1 MDFEN
6 VNNPF
11 VTFKN
16 LSTEEEF
23 TVDLSKPV
31 PNVDND
37 PSMSNLKKSNHKLYS
52 DNRAEKTKVS
62 DELGAFGNFSITLLD
77 IDNIIY
83 EYFTKVINPQVVGEN
98 NTLVSVPVRH
108 ASPERW
114 SAIQSDG
121 VYRDEKGQLQRP
133 MIVFTRTGVSKD
145 ESFVTFN
152 KYLSVPFVKKY
163 SNKNSYDRFSLLN
176 NAHPLAEVHNV
187 TFPDHVVLTYE
198 FNMSTEYVQQMN
210 SLVETINF
218 AEGDYWGDPTRLK
231 FRASIDSFT
240 NSVEVPSDDDRSV
253 STSFT
258 LTVNA
263 YLLPRVFDN
272 KTTVQRTL
280 GTRKVKFGLEAINTY
295 DTIVP
300 SKKEMALKIKQ
311 KLNETSKNLLL
322 NRKTKKIYITDDEV
336 GEFNIRIWPDEE
348 IYTLNVSGRNF
359 NLKLESDGS
368 LIWDYLSEN
377 KKLESNEYFITTIG
391 DTKKIKIKSYE
402 KNELIKIVYQD

>member
-23 TVDLSKPV
+23 TVDLSKSV

-114 SAIQSDG
+114 SSIQSDG

-240 NSVEVPSDDDRSV
+240 NAVEVPSDDDRSV

-300 SKKEMALKIKQ
+300 SKKEMAIKIKQ

-336 GEFNIRIWPDEE
+336 GEFNIRILPDEE

-391 DTKKIKIKSYE
+391 DKKKIKIKSYE

>member
-98 NTLVSVPVRH
+98 NTLISVPVRH

-176 NAHPLAEVHNV
+176 NAHPLAEAHNV
-187 TFPDHVVLTYE
+187 TL
-198 FNMSTEYVQQMN
+198 
-210 SLVETINF
+210 
-218 AEGDYWGDPTRLK
+218 
-231 FRASIDSFT
+231 
-240 NSVEVPSDDDRSV
+240 
-253 STSFT
+253 
-258 LTVNA
+258 
-263 YLLPRVFDN
+263 
-272 KTTVQRTL
+272 
-280 GTRKVKFGLEAINTY
+280 
-295 DTIVP
+295 
-300 SKKEMALKIKQ
+300 
-311 KLNETSKNLLL
+311 
-322 NRKTKKIYITDDEV
+322 
-336 GEFNIRIWPDEE
+336 
-348 IYTLNVSGRNF
+348 
-359 NLKLESDGS
+359 S
-368 LIWDYLSEN
+368 LIH
-377 KKLESNEYFITTIG
+377 I
-391 DTKKIKIKSYE
+391 
-402 KNELIKIVYQD
+402 

>member
-98 NTLVSVPVRH
+98 NTLISVPVRH

-240 NSVEVPSDDDRSV
+240 NAVEVPSDDDRSV

-300 SKKEMALKIKQ
+300 SKKEMAIKIKQ

-336 GEFNIRIWPDEE
+336 GEFNIRILPDEE

-391 DTKKIKIKSYE
+391 DKKKIKIKSYE